1 MPYIDET
8 SKNKFNI
15 NLTFEDIL
23 KNVSS
28 SGELNYLFTVISHN
42 YIKNKGL
49 RYQHINDVIGALHGA
64 SAEFNRRV
72 TSNYEDACVVRN
84 GDVFLIDD
92 K

>member
-8 SKNKFNI
+8 SKNKFNT

-42 YIKNKGL
+42 YINNKGL
-49 RYQHINDVIGALHGA
+49 RYQHINDVIGALK
-64 SAEFNRRV
+64 SCSDEFNRRV
-72 TSNYEDACVVRN
+72 TSKYEEKCIEKN
-84 GDVFLIDD
+84 GDVFLIKDL
-92 K
+92 